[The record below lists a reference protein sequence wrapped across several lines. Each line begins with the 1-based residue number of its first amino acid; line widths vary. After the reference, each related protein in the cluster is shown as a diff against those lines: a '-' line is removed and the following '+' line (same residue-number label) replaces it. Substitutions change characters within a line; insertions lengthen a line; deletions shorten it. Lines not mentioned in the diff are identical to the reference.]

1 MTSIFQADA
10 APKPAATGVTAA
22 ASAFLDRIRRHG
34 EEALYYLGGLSDLA
48 GQTIQQFIR
57 GPIDRAV
64 VIAQFDQIGVR
75 SISIVAITSLFIGM
89 VLALQTAYSLSDFG
103 GALLIGKVVSLSLI
117 RELAPVLMAL
127 MVGGRV
133 GAGIAAELGTMKVTE
148 QIDALRAL
156 ATNPVRKLV
165 VPRVLATTVM
175 MPLLT
180 LLACFIGIFGGLIIA
195 VGSLHLSSNFYIRS
209 VIETVKYNDLA
220 SGVGKTIF
228 FGFAIGLIAC
238 HNGLS
243 TSGGADGVGRSTT
256 ATVVT
261 ASITVL
267 ILDFFL
273 TKLFLFI
280 L

>member
-1 MTSIFQADA
+1 MVDDEH
-10 APKPAATGVTAA
+10 GDLE
-22 ASAFLDRIRRHG
+22 ASSHRREQPSQVG
-34 EEALYYLGGLSDLA
+34 RLPRVEAGSRLVQEQQPGLETQSASDLE
-48 GQTIQQFIR
+48 T
-57 GPIDRAV
+57 PLETDR
-64 VIAQFDQIGVR
+64 Q
-75 SISIVAITSLFIGM
+75 VA
-89 VLALQTAYSLSDFG
+89 
-103 GALLIGKVVSLSLI
+103 
-117 RELAPVLMAL
+117 
-127 MVGGRV
+127 GGRI

-209 VIETVKYNDLA
+209 VIETVKYNDLT

-238 HNGLS
+238 YNGLS
-243 TSGGADGVGRSTT
+243 TTGGADGVGRSTT

-280 L
+280 F